1 MVPATLGDRMISK
14 TLAALGLFAAAL
26 AFAAPAQAQPAA
38 RTRMPMPPV
47 KIDAPIV
54 THHNGV
60 FAGKTVAYDAVV
72 EPFDTLDL
80 SGKPATRLV
89 ATSYIGQSSG
99 SRGGTAS
106 RPVLF
111 VFNGGPISASYPLHL
126 GMFGPKRIAIPDDI
140 KADPA
145 TFKVVDNIYSPL
157 DVADVV
163 IFDPASTGFSRTLPG
178 VDPQSQFSTAE
189 DSRQLAQ
196 LVNLWVKRH
205 RRQGSPIYLVGESYG
220 TMRAPEAA
228 SQLQKTDTPVAG
240 LFLLGQ
246 ALNIVEYSQRRDN
259 IVSYAASLPTL
270 AAIGWWH
277 NKVERKGRS
286 FDRFIKDAQDYGAG
300 EYLSVLFLGDRASG
314 GRRQAVARKL
324 QEFTG
329 LPAQTFLKA
338 DLKVAKTQYQRELF
352 PGFVLDTN
360 DARYMA
366 PVGSGAASGPAGV
379 FAPAAVEHFRTF
391 LDVPPEA
398 GVYFT
403 GIPTSGGLNGW
414 DWDAQKSPFG
424 DWPWVKEVRDLMT
437 ENPKFRVFVGN
448 GYYDTQ
454 TTLGAMDLL
463 VAQSSW
469 PRSRV
474 RTRYFQ
480 GGHMMYTV
488 EASARAV
495 GDEIRGMVTNRW

>member
-1 MVPATLGDRMISK
+1 MISK
-14 TLAALGLFAAAL
+14 TSAAALFAAAL
-26 AFAAPAQAQPAA
+26 ALAAPAMASQSQPASRA
-38 RTRMPMPPV
+38 RTLIAPV
-47 KIDAPIV
+47 RINGPIV

-80 SGKPATRLV
+80 SGRPATRLV
-89 ATSYIGQSSG
+89 ATAYIGQSSG
-99 SRGGTAS
+99 SRGATTA

-126 GMFGPKRIAIPDDI
+126 GMFGPRRIAIPDDI

-145 TFKVVDNIYSPL
+145 TFRVVDNIYSPL

-196 LVNLWVKRH
+196 LVNLWIKRH
-205 RRQGSPIYLVGESYG
+205 SRQGSPIYLVGESYG

-259 IVSYAASLPTL
+259 IVSYAVSLPTL

-277 NKVERKGRS
+277 NKAERKGRS

-314 GRRQAVARKL
+314 SRKQAVARKL

-329 LPAQTFLKA
+329 LPAQTYLKA

-366 PVGSGAASGPAGV
+366 QAGSGGASGPAGRLRPRRRRA
-379 FAPAAVEHFRTF
+379 FPHLPRRAAGSWRLLHRHPH
-391 LDVPPEA
+391 LRRPERLGLGYAEVALRRLALGQA
-398 GVYFT
+398 G
-403 GIPTSGGLNGW
+403 
-414 DWDAQKSPFG
+414 A
-424 DWPWVKEVRDLMT
+424 
-437 ENPKFRVFVGN
+437 
-448 GYYDTQ
+448 
-454 TTLGAMDLL
+454 
-463 VAQSSW
+463 
-469 PRSRV
+469 
-474 RTRYFQ
+474 
-480 GGHMMYTV
+480 
-488 EASARAV
+488 
-495 GDEIRGMVTNRW
+495 

>member
-1 MVPATLGDRMISK
+1 MISK
-14 TLAALGLFAAAL
+14 TSAAALFAAAL
-26 AFAAPAQAQPAA
+26 ALAAPAMASQSQPASRA
-38 RTRMPMPPV
+38 RTLIAPV
-47 KIDAPIV
+47 RINGPIV

-80 SGKPATRLV
+80 SGRPATRLV

-99 SRGGTAS
+99 SRGATTA

-126 GMFGPKRIAIPDDI
+126 GMFGPRRIAIPDDI

-145 TFKVVDNIYSPL
+145 TFRVVDNIYSPL

-196 LVNLWVKRH
+196 LVNLWIKRH
-205 RRQGSPIYLVGESYG
+205 SRQGSPIYLVGESYG

-259 IVSYAASLPTL
+259 IVSYAVSLPTL

-277 NKVERKGRS
+277 NKAERKGRS

-314 GRRQAVARKL
+314 SRKQAVARKL

-329 LPAQTFLKA
+329 LPAQTYLKA

-366 PVGSGAASGPAGV
+366 QAGSGAASGPAGV
-379 FAPAAVEHFRTF
+379 FGPAAVEHFRTF

-398 GVYFT
+398 GAYFT

-414 DWDAQKSPFG
+414 DWDTQKSPFG
-424 DWPWVKEVRDLMT
+424 DWPWVKQVRDLMT
-437 ENPKFRVFVGN
+437 ENPRFRVFVGN

-469 PRSRV
+469 PRARV

-495 GDEIRGMVTNRW
+495 GDEIRAMVTNRW